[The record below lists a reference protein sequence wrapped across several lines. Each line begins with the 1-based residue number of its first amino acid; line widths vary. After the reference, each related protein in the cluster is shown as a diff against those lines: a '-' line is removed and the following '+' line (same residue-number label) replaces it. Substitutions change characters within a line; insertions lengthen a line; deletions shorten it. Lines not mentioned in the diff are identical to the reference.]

1 MSRLALLPAGTSPD
15 GRLLV
20 VARAVRAF
28 GDGFVSV
35 LLPAYLLA
43 LGLGEVQVGAIATAT
58 LLGSALL
65 TLLVGFG
72 ASRFRRRS
80 LLIAAGLLMA
90 VTGLGFDIVRDFWAL
105 LLIAFVGTLN
115 PSSGD
120 VSVFLPLEQ
129 SVLPQ
134 TVQPARRTSL
144 FARYG
149 LAGNL
154 AAACGSLCAGL
165 PALFA
170 ARTSLS
176 TLDAF
181 GVMFLAYGVLGVV
194 ALLLY

>member
-80 LLIAAGLLMA
+80 LLIAAA
-90 VTGLGFDIVRDFWAL
+90 AL
-105 LLIAFVGTLN
+105 LGPDRPGFYL
-115 PSSGD
+115 
-120 VSVFLPLEQ
+120 Q
-129 SVLPQ
+129 
-134 TVQPARRTSL
+134 R
-144 FARYG
+144 
-149 LAGNL
+149 
-154 AAACGSLCAGL
+154 
-165 PALFA
+165 
-170 ARTSLS
+170 
-176 TLDAF
+176 
-181 GVMFLAYGVLGVV
+181 
-194 ALLLY
+194 